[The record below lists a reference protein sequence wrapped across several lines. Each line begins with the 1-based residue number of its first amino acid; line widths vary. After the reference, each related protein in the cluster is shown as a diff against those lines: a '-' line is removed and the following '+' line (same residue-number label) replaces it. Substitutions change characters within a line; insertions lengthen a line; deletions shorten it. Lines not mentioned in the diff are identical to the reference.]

1 MRRARYNRRMASTVQ
16 FFVTCLVDTFFP
28 ETGEAVV
35 DVLTRLGVNVEFP
48 QAQTCC
54 GQPAFNAGRW
64 EEARPLA
71 EHTIQV
77 FESLPGDVVLPSG
90 SCTAMIRQGYLELFA
105 ESPEWLSRAEALAAR
120 TYEFTEY
127 LVDVLGV
134 VDVGARWE
142 GKITYH
148 PSCHLLRA
156 LGVDSQPRALLANV
170 RGAEFVEL
178 PHAEECCGF
187 GGVFSVEHPEL
198 SGEMLQRKIDNIEA
212 SGAPVVVTAD
222 TGCRMQIQG
231 GLKRQGKPQR
241 VLHIAEILANR

>member
-1 MRRARYNRRMASTVQ
+1 MTRRVQ

-35 DVLTRLGVNVEFP
+35 DVLTRLGVEVDFP
-48 QAQTCC
+48 EAQTCC

-64 EEARPLA
+64 EDARPLA
-71 EHTIQV
+71 RHTLDL
-77 FESLPGDVVLPSG
+77 FDSLPGDVVLPSG
-90 SCTAMIRQGYLELFA
+90 SCTAMIRQGFLELFA
-105 ESPEWLSRAEALAAR
+105 ESPEDLSRAEALAAR

-127 LVDVLGV
+127 LVDILGV

-148 PSCHLLRA
+148 PSCHLLRS
-156 LGVDSQPRALLANV
+156 LGVDRQPRALLSNI

-178 PHAEECCGF
+178 PNAEECCGF
-187 GGVFSVEHPEL
+187 GGVFSVEHPEI
-198 SGEMLQRKIDNIEA
+198 SGEMLTRKLENIAA

-231 GLKRQGKPQR
+231 GLKRRGMPQR
-241 VLHIAEILANR
+241 VIHIAEILANR